1 MLEMSTLALSKRALQ
16 VPSIYDL
23 SPPHGAITGDDHGG
37 YVVIA
42 GWVMM
47 CFFTLAVIVR
57 ILTRFMPVRVY
68 GTDDIVIGLATV
80 RGQNCD
86 DLCIHWEADSTA

>member
-16 VPSIYDL
+16 ASSIYDL
-23 SPPHGAITGDDHGG
+23 TPPHGAITDDDHGG

-42 GWVMM
+42 GWTMM
-47 CFFTLAVIVR
+47 CFFSLAVIIR

-68 GTDDIVIGLATV
+68 GTDDIVIGLSTV
-80 RGQNCD
+80 GKAEL
-86 DLCIHWEADSTA
+86 DLPLYPMGS